1 MRIVSAIGCLGAIA
15 LLASCASTVTFRDPA
30 ESLAGLRIEVPC
42 ANPKFNQDTE
52 CHWDQGLRQTADP
65 DWKLK
70 REIVRAFTGRK
81 GAMYDVTLHVRGVVE
96 PKNFTGGT
104 VQFDH
109 FQTGGTPVKN
119 DYNFYSLHVSDPEAF
134 FLPIDCTNERW
145 DELGNHPEWSFH
157 GKDFP
162 SHQELMAARDR
173 VLARH
178 PKTLFVGLHV
188 GHNAENL
195 ELVSQSLDRFPN
207 FTVETGARIGE
218 LGRQPRTARRFFE
231 KHQDRIF
238 FGTDAIPPPAGERTP
253 QQVFKDELYEIYYR
267 FLETE
272 DEYFDYAPAPA
283 PPQGR
288 WRIYGIGLPDGIL
301 KKVYHEN
308 AERLLGLKS

>member
-52 CHWDQGLRQTADP
+52 CHWDQSLRQTADP

-119 DYNFYSLHVSDPEAF
+119 DYNFYSLHVSDPEATYTF
-134 FLPIDCTNERW
+134 NRNAEKVGHYTFPIDYRVTIPVRGGAIVTMGAYDSN
-145 DELGNHPEWSFH
+145 DVAIANHQH
-157 GKDFP
+157 
-162 SHQELMAARDR
+162 HI
-173 VLARH
+173 V
-178 PKTLFVGLHV
+178 VGV
-188 GHNAENL
+188 
-195 ELVSQSLDRFPN
+195 
-207 FTVETGARIGE
+207 
-218 LGRQPRTARRFFE
+218 
-231 KHQDRIF
+231 
-238 FGTDAIPPPAGERTP
+238 PPAP
-253 QQVFKDELYEIYYR
+253 LP
-267 FLETE
+267 
-272 DEYFDYAPAPA
+272 FDGQFFQLDVDSAVA
-283 PPQGR
+283 R
-288 WRIYGIGLPDGIL
+288 
-301 KKVYHEN
+301 
-308 AERLLGLKS
+308 

>member
-52 CHWDQGLRQTADP
+52 CHWDQSLRQTADP

-119 DYNFYSLHVSDPEAF
+119 DYNFYNLAVSAP
-134 FLPIDCTNERW
+134 
-145 DELGNHPEWSFH
+145 
-157 GKDFP
+157 
-162 SHQELMAARDR
+162 AATYTVNRN
-173 VLARH
+173 AE
-178 PKTLFVGLHV
+178 KV
-188 GHNAENL
+188 GHYTFAIDYQVTVPIRGGATVTMGAYDSNDVAIANHKH
-195 ELVSQSLDRFPN
+195 LV
-207 FTVETGARIGE
+207 V
-218 LGRQPRTARRFFE
+218 
-231 KHQDRIF
+231 
-238 FGTDAIPPPAGERTP
+238 AGVP
-253 QQVFKDELYEIYYR
+253 
-267 FLETE
+267 
-272 DEYFDYAPAPA
+272 PAPA
-283 PPQGR
+283 PF
-288 WRIYGIGLPDGIL
+288 DGQFFQL
-301 KKVYHEN
+301 DVMKVKKHE
-308 AERLLGLKS
+308 